1 MPEDRS
7 MPVTAS
13 LVPDQRRATGE
24 ASPVESMVFAEL
36 SSEHVRETIRKL
48 ELRIVTRFP
57 ASGLSRIAADLGRL
71 AGAAAGDIE
80 QLLKPLWWARFGAA
94 LGILGMLAVAVGLI
108 MIAVAGSLE
117 MGGLSEFLQG
127 IEAAVNEVILLAIGV
142 FFMVSIETRVKRR
155 RALKALYR
163 VRSIIHVV
171 DMHQLTKDPE
181 FFITPDMTTAT
192 SPERTL
198 TRFEMVR
205 YLDYCS
211 ELFSLG
217 SKVAALY
224 LQHMNDAVVLEAV
237 NDIEALAAS
246 LSQKVWQKIM
256 ILDTGMD
263 IAAQGGVRSE

>member
-1 MPEDRS
+1 MPEDR
-7 MPVTAS
+7 A
-13 LVPDQRRATGE
+13 E
-24 ASPVESMVFAEL
+24 ASPIESMVFAEL
-36 SSEHVRETIRKL
+36 SGDHVRETIRKL
-48 ELRIVTRFP
+48 ELRIASRFP
-57 ASGLSRIAADLGRL
+57 GSGLGRVAAGLGQL
-71 AGAAAGDIE
+71 AAAAEGDIE
-80 QLLKPLWWARFGAA
+80 QLRKPVWLARFGAA
-94 LGILGMLAVAVGLI
+94 LGVLGMLAVAVGLI
-108 MIAVAGSLE
+108 MIAIAGSLE

-127 IEAAVNEVILLAIGV
+127 IEAAANEVILLAVGL
-142 FFMVSIETRVKRR
+142 FFMLSIETRVKRR

-181 FFITPDMTTAT
+181 FFISPDMANTV
-192 SPERTL
+192 SPDRTL

-205 YLDYCS
+205 YLAYCS

-237 NDIEALAAS
+237 NDIESLATS

-263 IAAQGGVRSE
+263 IAAQGGVRGQ